1 MEINWRL
8 RSSMEEKK
16 PGGGKK
22 AKGRFPV
29 FSSLV
34 VKVDHLVFWGRKT
47 IHWNSSPF
55 DHGYPGYLD
64 LRSTHFRIHGIL
76 DPKLLLSAGSLIH
89 WFSDRLVLQSSVSWI
104 RLFSHTLRYPLGS
117 TVSRIHCIS
126 DPHYLGSTASRNDWF
141 SNPLDLESTG
151 SWIQLFSY
159 PLDLGTLEQW

>member
-64 LRSTHFRIHGIL
+64 LRSTDFRIHGIL
-76 DPKLLLSAGSLIH
+76 HPK
-89 WFSDRLVLQSSVSWI
+89 
-104 RLFSHTLRYPLGS
+104 
-117 TVSRIHCIS
+117 VSRI
-126 DPHYLGSTASRNDWF
+126 D
-141 SNPLDLESTG
+141 
-151 SWIQLFSY
+151 
-159 PLDLGTLEQW
+159 